1 MTDIMYVHD
10 GQAMMAKMAK
20 KDRPAPR
27 PVVNTERLL
36 MRVSKDFLQA
46 VDEWRR
52 KEADLPGRTEAVRR
66 LVQLGIDASAP
77 RKR

>member
-1 MTDIMYVHD
+1 MYVHD
-10 GQAMMAKMAK
+10 GQATMAKMAK

-36 MRVSKDFLQA
+36 MRVSKDFLES

-66 LVQLGIDASAP
+66 LVQLGIGASAP